1 MAFKDT
7 SDTAKK
13 QLDEATKKWVKASSM
28 LVERDAVLRAPV
40 GDTGD
45 LKKSIRHLIQNKGYL
60 GLIGAQAEHGI
71 FVEKG
76 TGEFASEG
84 GGRHGY
90 WVYIKG
96 RPSGPGGKTHTLQ
109 SAIQAV
115 RYLRSIGL
123 DAYLTNGMK
132 PRPFLMPAFRDN
144 KSNIN
149 RLAKKYYAEV
159 GK

>member
-7 SDTAKK
+7 SDVAKK
-13 QLDEATKKWVKASSM
+13 RIDEASKKWVKASAL
-28 LVERDAVLRAPV
+28 LVERDAITLAPV
-40 GDTGD
+40 GSSGD
-45 LKKSIRHLIQNKGYL
+45 LKKSIRHIVTDKGFISI
-60 GLIGAQAEHGI
+60 IGAQAEHGI

-96 RPSGPGGKTHTLQ
+96 QPSGPGGKTHTLE

-115 RYLRSIGL
+115 IYLKSIGL
-123 DAYLTNGMK
+123 DAHMTNGMA
-132 PRPFLMPAFRDN
+132 PRPFLEPAFRNN
-144 KSNIN
+144 KSSIK
-149 RLAKKYYAEV
+149 RLAKKYFAEV